1 MPAYVDCS
9 SADVP
14 MRFTAA
20 APLGISGIKSSAV
33 MGSLGLYR
41 CAALATERW
50 SAELDWG
57 LTGVSGPLCKPV
69 PCRRRAAKQSTPT
82 AAVKTFRNPVRQA
95 TRNVPAPQRTGALP

>member
-1 MPAYVDCS
+1 MPTTLLAPRPQSEVETLWAFQRATAARSVKFAAWPTNVGYTPAPDTECT

-41 CAALATERW
+41 CAALAIEHRGQQ
-50 SAELDWG
+50 SA
-57 LTGVSGPLCKPV
+57 V
-69 PCRRRAAKQSTPT
+69 RA
-82 AAVKTFRNPVRQA
+82 
-95 TRNVPAPQRTGALP
+95 